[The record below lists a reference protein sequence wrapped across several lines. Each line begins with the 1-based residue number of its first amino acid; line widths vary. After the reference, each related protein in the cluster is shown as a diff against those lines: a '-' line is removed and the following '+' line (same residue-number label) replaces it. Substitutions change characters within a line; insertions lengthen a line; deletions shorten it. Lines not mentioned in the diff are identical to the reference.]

1 MTQSLMPEKIKTI
14 ESINTL
20 PDMDNIAEVV
30 LNYHSFGI
38 RAANIENERN
48 CASMLV
54 NKMYSWRGYGDNHII
69 KKEPNKLT
77 LTATD
82 NMNNIIGTITIGI
95 DSNVGLLSDNL
106 FKECINPY
114 RINGRVCEF
123 TKLAIDPETK
133 SKEILASLFHIAFL
147 YARDIHGCSDIFI
160 EVNPRHVR
168 FYQSMFNF
176 NIECQ
181 EIKNNSRVDAPAVL
195 LRLNTQYGTDLITRY
210 VENKE
215 KAPARSLFPYF
226 FSKKEELGILNRLKN
241 IEE

>member
-1 MTQSLMPEKIKTI
+1 MIPSLNSKELEKI
-14 ESINTL
+14 EPN
-20 PDMDNIAEVV
+20 NIAEVV

-48 CASMLV
+48 SASMLV

-82 NMNNIIGTITIGI
+82 SLNSIIGTISIGI
-95 DSNVGLLSDNL
+95 DSEIGLLADNL
-106 FKECINPY
+106 FKECIDPY
-114 RINGRVCEF
+114 RINGSVCEF
-123 TKLAIDPETK
+123 TKLAIDPEFK

-168 FYQSMFNF
+168 FYQAILSFD
-176 NIECQ
+176 IECKD
-181 EIKNNSRVDAPAVL
+181 IRNNERVDAPAVL
-195 LRLNTQYGTDLITRY
+195 LRLNTQYGTELINRF

-215 KAPARSLFPYF
+215 KAPTRSLFPHF
-226 FSKKEELGILNRLKN
+226 FSKKEEVGILNRLRK
-241 IEE
+241 IDEV